1 MIDEYDHIE
10 DTLKAFDMLNSKQ
23 LEVGIVN
30 GDEFLSMVAWVN
42 DAGATITAKN
52 VPYLMIPYK
61 QDGKLKFAKK
71 KSVNIPARPF
81 LERTINT
88 KGFKWNSYFAD
99 LTQDML
105 EGHGNSETIMRS
117 MGRLMV
123 DDMRVQ
129 IKGYIRPHNA
139 PLTIA
144 NKGFDDTLI
153 DTGKLLNSIDYRI
166 ARTTI

>member
-1 MIDEYDHIE
+1 MINEYDHIE
-10 DTLKAFDMLNSKQ
+10 DTLTAFDTLNLKQ
-23 LEVGIVN
+23 LDVGIVN
-30 GDEFLSMVAWVN
+30 GDEFLSMIAWVN
-42 DAGATITAKN
+42 DVGATITAKN
-52 VPYLMIPYK
+52 VPYLTIPYK

-71 KSVNIPARPF
+71 KSINIPARPF

-99 LTQDML
+99 LVQEAL
-105 EGHGNSETIMRS
+105 EGHGNANTIMHS
-117 MGRLMV
+117 MGKLMV
-123 DDMRVQ
+123 NDMKSQ

-153 DTGKLLNSIDYRI
+153 DTGKMLNSIDYRI
-166 ARTTI
+166 NKATI